1 MIGWWVAS
9 YWVQAMCR
17 FNHWFSSCDV
27 VGTRIKSVYVKLDLR
42 TYIIGTW
49 WMGVLSLSS
58 SIIFLM
64 PPTPPY
70 YPIFIFCLGNL
81 ILVWSLIRS
90 YVRWHQKMMEY
101 QLWPHVLSIW
111 VKELSW
117 DLLFYQ
123 QSTLLQTNHGTDEPT

>member
-1 MIGWWVAS
+1 M
-9 YWVQAMCR
+9 
-17 FNHWFSSCDV
+17 
-27 VGTRIKSVYVKLDLR
+27 GTRIKSVYVKLDLR

-81 ILVWSLIRS
+81 ILVCNKKLCEMTSENDGVSTLTSCPVYLSNRALIEF
-90 YVRWHQKMMEY
+90 VIL
-101 QLWPHVLSIW
+101 QLRASIYYHVL
-111 VKELSW
+111 
-117 DLLFYQ
+117 
-123 QSTLLQTNHGTDEPT
+123 